1 MVDFLSIKYYQA
13 RVLEWGAIAFS
24 IIKMFKSIGVFKDFR
39 PCNLQKFGEKIL
51 KIRKAEF
58 RFIVIDDPINCILL
72 ILLKGFYCSVFIF
85 CILPLHWVFY
95 FAFCSNTTWH
105 VESQFPSLGLNLCP
119 PQWQLGVLITGEASG
134 HTGFSVG
141 SSYL

>member
-24 IIKMFKSIGVFKDFR
+24 IIKMFKSIGVLKVFR

-72 ILLKGFYCSVFIF
+72 ILLKGFYWSVFIF

-95 FAFCSNTTWH
+95 FDFLFEHH
-105 VESQFPSLGLNLCP
+105 VACG
-119 PQWQLGVLITGEASG
+119 I
-134 HTGFSVG
+134 SVP
-141 SSYL
+141 